1 MNPRILITGSAG
13 QLARALGARLGGS
26 PDLSRVW
33 LPAEDRLDICDPV
46 KVREAVAAHRPDWIV
61 NCAAYTAVDA
71 AEADRE
77 RAFLVNDAAVGVL
90 ADAAL
95 EAGARVLHVSTD
107 YVFDGTKP
115 GRYIEEDLPNPLNV
129 YGASKLAGEI
139 RLLAH
144 PARAAVLR
152 TAWLYGEEGRNFF
165 RWAVEGGQKA
175 IEGGGD
181 LPVVTDQVGSP
192 TDVHALSAQIEAA
205 IEEDLEGLHH
215 AAAEGETSWHGF
227 AEEIFRLLGIAP
239 RLRPI
244 RGEELR
250 RAARRAPRVVL
261 ENRRLNFA
269 GRNRMVP
276 WQEGLRGVVSRFRT
290 STSDR

>member
-26 PDLSRVW
+26 PEPSRVW
-33 LPAEDRLDICDPV
+33 MAPEDRLDIGDPG
-46 KVREAVAAHRPDWIV
+46 KVREALAVHRPDWIV

-95 EAGARVLHVSTD
+95 DAGARILHLSTD
-107 YVFDGTKP
+107 YVFDGSKP
-115 GRYIEEDLPNPLNV
+115 GRYVEEDLPNPVNA

-144 PARAAVLR
+144 PVRAAVLR
-152 TAWLYGEEGRNFF
+152 TAWLYGEGGRNFF
-165 RWAVEGGQKA
+165 RWAVEGGRKA
-175 IEGGGD
+175 VESGGG
-181 LPVVTDQVGSP
+181 LPVVIDQVGSP
-192 TDVHALSAQIEAA
+192 TDVHTLSAQIEAA
-205 IEEDLEGLHH
+205 IEADLEGLHH

-227 AEEIFRLLGIAP
+227 AEEIFRLLGITP

-244 RGEELR
+244 RGEDLR

-261 ENRRLNFA
+261 ENRRLHLA
-269 GRNRMVP
+269 GRNLMVP
-276 WQEGLRGVVSRFRT
+276 WQEGLRGVVSRFLGENKT
-290 STSDR
+290 G